1 MWRMSLFSWLQMKL
15 LFMKEVGDA
24 GSLCILR
31 TEEVWGRKFGVW
43 TGLEGSKTGSNCLS
57 DMALAAGSKSSFSS
71 QKANTLSEFCLQT
84 TWKPVFRESQ
94 ASKGVRLGSEVC
106 SEWGWGLWCAA
117 GRFHSA
123 TVDRAHWKGKPGP
136 LAASLGGS
144 FTHSQ
149 GFPAPQPCNQ
159 CCWVQVNCWWGKR
172 WEDSFLLSS
181 VISLMPST
189 FFMFHFMLVLHLF
202 V

>member
-1 MWRMSLFSWLQMKL
+1 MKDVPLFLTAD
-15 LFMKEVGDA
+15 EVALYEGGGRCRIIVYLEDW
-24 GSLCILR
+24 GSLGKKVRGLNWFGGQRNRLR
-31 TEEVWGRKFGVW
+31 
-43 TGLEGSKTGSNCLS
+43 LS
-57 DMALAAGSKSSFSS
+57 DTALATGSKSSFSS
-71 QKANTLSEFCLQT
+71 QKANTLSKFCLQT

-117 GRFHSA
+117 GRFPSA